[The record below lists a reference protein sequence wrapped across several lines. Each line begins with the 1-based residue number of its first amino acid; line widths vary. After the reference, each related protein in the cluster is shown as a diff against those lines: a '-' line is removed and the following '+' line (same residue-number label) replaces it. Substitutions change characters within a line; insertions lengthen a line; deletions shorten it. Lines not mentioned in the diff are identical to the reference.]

1 MVYSNMNTTSKNMRL
16 SPTELGKMVR
26 EQQEELY
33 ASEQE
38 KQIKE
43 QCAVDRVREEYY
55 SVAQNNIANEI
66 AATNNRAEFLQN
78 VKESFVTECIMKLF
92 TESVAAP
99 MTSNDKII
107 ARNLVTRFVKD
118 NGAGDLIVS
127 FATKNLLLSE
137 MSRISQKYYDRVVRE
152 TLELPRDG
160 IIGAGL
166 LPPDK
171 DDTRPSGTKPW
182 EVKDWKLDQTIADD
196 FYDELKDIDC
206 TDASKM
212 IKDRVADAVEQFI
225 DSNAIAKMEYEDIIN
240 QAQEKI
246 SLTKDEAVAEE
257 YSNMA
262 KAKIN
267 EMKRMRP
274 KNIFN
279 IMVESLTRKSITDDR
294 YKDRYVHE
302 STVDMESIVDDTRLI
317 YTMLE
322 MVNTTRMVN
331 VDADFLTSYL
341 ETLG

>member
-43 QCAVDRVREEYY
+43 QCAVDRAREEYY

-206 TDASKM
+206 TDASKNSRPASSNFSLTAPKSDGSVV
-212 IKDRVADAVEQFI
+212 ISYISSSAEKSSAPA
-225 DSNAIAKMEYEDIIN
+225 SNANIIISSSDISVD
-240 QAQEKI
+240 A
-246 SLTKDEAVAEE
+246 
-257 YSNMA
+257 
-262 KAKIN
+262 
-267 EMKRMRP
+267 
-274 KNIFN
+274 F
-279 IMVESLTRKSITDDR
+279 SITITPFLLNI
-294 YKDRYVHE
+294 Y
-302 STVDMESIVDDTRLI
+302 DTHPVVPRLPPAF
-317 YTMLE
+317 E
-322 MVNTTRMVN
+322 NTC
-331 VDADFLTSYL
+331 LTSAAVLFLLSVAASTISATPHGPYPSYVISS
-341 ETLG
+341 